1 MRIVINTDLY
11 DALYVKKFTITYK
24 GIERPALTFYA
35 DAAILPIDI
44 LQKFIA
50 EAKFDDFKITDG
62 ETQTEYKNYS
72 IVSELSQ
79 KYDKDY
85 CKTPDDNITVLSL
98 IQLTDNEVEIKGLK
112 NLANTLSTKN
122 AYLESALAALQ
133 ASTK

>member
-11 DALYVKKFTITYK
+11 DTLYVKEFASTYK
-24 GIERPALTFYA
+24 GIERPALTFSA
-35 DAAILPIDI
+35 DAAILPIDE

-50 EAKFDDFKITDG
+50 ESKFDDFKITDG

-98 IQLTDNEVEIKGLK
+98 IQLTDNEIEIKGLK
-112 NLANTLSTKN
+112 KQLILTQSSITATQIRINKKVGA
-122 AYLESALAALQ
+122 
-133 ASTK
+133 